1 MTINLEENAHAKAQ
15 RGQDAKEEKQASS
28 SLPLRLRPFAPLREP
43 SAPSPFLLGL
53 LVGLTAVLAGI
64 VLGFGGPVA
73 GAAVAVGGLAAVL
86 VLRNQELGFFAVIAV
101 VALLPFATLPFDIG
115 LTPTF
120 LDFALGAAVLVWL
133 MGIVSGRQRELVT
146 APVALP
152 LLLFILVAVFA
163 FIFGLANG
171 PLTPTLLRKFAELL
185 ISLGFVLVVID
196 YCRTWPRLERL
207 VRFLLL
213 MGAAAAAL
221 AIALWLLPDATAN
234 SALNALSRLGYPG
247 GWVIRYIE
255 ENPELSERA
264 IGTSVDPNSLGG
276 LLLMIG
282 ALVGPQV
289 VTKRPLFRRPL
300 VLLIAGLVVVALV
313 LTFSR
318 GAMLGLAAGLGFVA
332 LARYR
337 RLLPWLAVAALL
349 LLFLPITQAY
359 VARFVE
365 GFQGTDLATQMRFG
379 EYKDA
384 LILIGRYPVFGVG
397 FAGAPDVDVYLAVA
411 SVYFTIAGR
420 MGLLGLL
427 AFLGVIGTVFAY
439 AFRHRRVFREETE
452 FLPRNSVSKDAV
464 WLGLHAAL
472 VGALVAGVF
481 DHYLFNMDFHHAV
494 TIFWMVLGLAVAGTR
509 LGSVA
514 QDSYPVGGGTG

>member
-1 MTINLEENAHAKAQ
+1 MTGKGLGEEVSRKDAKTQRREEERSHAKTQ
-15 RGQDAKEEKQASS
+15 RRKDKKDPSFLLCVFAS
-28 SLPLRLRPFAPLREP
+28 LREILLCVFA
-43 SAPSPFLLGL
+43 SLRELLLGL
-53 LVGLTAVLAGI
+53 LVGLIAVLAGG
-64 VLGFGGPVA
+64 VLGFGGPMA
-73 GAAVAVGGLAAVL
+73 AAAVALGGLAAVL
-86 VLRNQELGFFAVIAV
+86 VLRNMELGFFAVIGV

-133 MGIVSGRQRELVT
+133 LGIVTGRQRDLVT
-146 APVALP
+146 APVAAP
-152 LLLFILVAVFA
+152 LLLFIIVAVFA
-163 FIFGLANG
+163 FIFGLGNG

-207 VRFLLL
+207 VKFLLL
-213 MGAAAAAL
+213 MGAAAAAV
-221 AIALWLLPDATAN
+221 AIGLWLLPDNTAN
-234 SALNALSRLGYPG
+234 SALNALTRLGYPG

-276 LLLMIG
+276 LLLMVG
-282 ALVGPQV
+282 ALIGPQV
-289 VTKRPLFRRPL
+289 VTRRPLFRRPL
-300 VLLIAGLVVVALV
+300 VLLIAGLVVVALI

-349 LLFLPITQAY
+349 LLFLPITQGY
-359 VARFVE
+359 IARFAE
-365 GFQGTDLATQMRFG
+365 GFQGADLATQMRFG

-384 LILIGRYPVFGVG
+384 LILIGRYPIFGVG
-397 FAGAPDVDVYLAVA
+397 FAGAPDIDVYLAVA

-427 AFLGVIGTVFAY
+427 GFFTIMAVVFGYAY
-439 AFRHRRVFREETE
+439 RHRAAARADER
-452 FLPRNSVSKDAV
+452 RDAV

-494 TIFWMVLGLAVAGTR
+494 TIFWMVLGMAVAGTR
-509 LGSVA
+509 L
-514 QDSYPVGGGTG
+514 VGGRE